1 VNTADLQPGGSVP
14 GPATGTSVLASQP
27 AGQRYVSRLS
37 AGFSYVEV
45 LIATVLI
52 AMSLV
57 PALEALQTGLQG
69 SSHFVHV
76 VEDHNHMQA
85 RLEEVLAEPIDA
97 LEAAALAA
105 GSPTALSSYSDPPAT
120 ARRLLVYV
128 SRYDGDDADS
138 DSDPFTGTDAG
149 LLWVRVEIDKTAL
162 SVESLVTWVYSP

>member
-1 VNTADLQPGGSVP
+1 MNTADLQQGGSVP
-14 GPATGTSVLASQP
+14 GPATGTP
-27 AGQRYVSRLS
+27 APGSMRPGQRDVRRPSQ
-37 AGFSYVEV
+37 GFSYVEV

-69 SSHFVHV
+69 SSNYLHV
-76 VEDHNHMQA
+76 VEDHNYVQA

-120 ARRLLVYV
+120 ERRLLVYV

-138 DSDPFTGTDAG
+138 DADPFTGTDAG
-149 LLWVRVEIDKTAL
+149 LLWVRVEIETTAL
-162 SVESLVTWVYSP
+162 AVESLITWSYSP